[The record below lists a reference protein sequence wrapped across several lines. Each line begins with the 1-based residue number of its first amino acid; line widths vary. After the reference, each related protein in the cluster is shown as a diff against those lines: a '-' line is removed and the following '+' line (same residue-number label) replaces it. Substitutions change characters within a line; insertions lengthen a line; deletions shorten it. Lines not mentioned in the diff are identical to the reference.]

1 MVLGHGIIDTVL
13 DNTRREPEQLENN
26 KTRLFGSNELWIDEM
41 SENIPSTPKKS
52 SADSF
57 WQVPSNPVTPRTPGH
72 RVLRQAG
79 PNTKERSAKRR
90 RGRLEI
96 QQHFLGEVDENLASD
111 ALLDTPRFQ
120 SRVPPSPSFNVS
132 SPSKGRLLDH
142 REIEDTDGNAFELT
156 SSPSANRISLASF
169 QPSSSI
175 SEGEVDES
183 QKLQGLEALE
193 EEENEKDSS
202 PLNEDIGHGPGFDEY
217 FDKFSQRKT
226 SSNTLSQ
233 LPLVDNQLYLD
244 TIQKTVLENDRFTQT
259 LVHFQSRNFQQWFC
273 EAVFGYNLLFY
284 GFGSKEHFLSTFVEQ
299 KFHGFPVFVV
309 KGYFPH
315 LQLKSVLTAF
325 LEFLEVVPSSASV
338 PDMLQQALS
347 VLESGERAFDKAVIL
362 VHNIDGEDL
371 VDERFQSALANIAAS
386 PNVYF
391 FASVDHVNFPLLWD
405 SSLES
410 LFNFVMHDATTFAR
424 YYNETTYEN
433 SLGIGRANVSNKEKA
448 IKHVLY
454 SLPANSREI
463 FKLLLIHQLERLADF
478 ADSTSIRPSER
489 IGIEYKA
496 FYQKC
501 SSEFLCS
508 NELNFRSQLTEF
520 FDHHIIEMKRDST
533 NMEIIWIPH
542 PADLL
547 ENLLQDMMED
557 I

>member
-1 MVLGHGIIDTVL
+1 MT
-13 DNTRREPEQLENN
+13 
-26 KTRLFGSNELWIDEM
+26 
-41 SENIPSTPKKS
+41 ENIPSTPKKS
-52 SADSF
+52 SSDAF

-72 RVLRQAG
+72 RVLQQAKG
-79 PNTKERSAKRR
+79 VNTKERSAKRR
-90 RGRLEI
+90 RGRLEL
-96 QQHFLGEVDENLASD
+96 QQHFLNEVDDNAASD
-111 ALLDTPRFQ
+111 ALLETPRFR
-120 SRVPPSPSFNVS
+120 SRVPRSPSFNVS
-132 SPSKGRLLDH
+132 SPSKEKILNH
-142 REIEDTDGNAFELT
+142 RFNEETDGKVFDLL
-156 SSPSANRISLASF
+156 SSPSADRINLASF

-175 SEGEVDES
+175 SEGETDES
-183 QKLQGLEALE
+183 RKLRGLEALE
-193 EEENEKDSS
+193 EEEEHDNDSFS
-202 PLNEDIGHGPGFDEY
+202 MKEEIDHGPGFDEY

-233 LPLVDNQLYLD
+233 LPLVDNQLYLE

-259 LVHFQSRNFQQWFC
+259 LVHFQSRNFQQWYC
-273 EAVFGYNLLFY
+273 EAMFGYNLLFY
-284 GFGSKEHFLSTFVEQ
+284 GFGSKEHFLSTFIEQ
-299 KFHGFPVFVV
+299 KFHGFPVFVI

-315 LQLKSVLTAF
+315 LQLKSVLSAF
-325 LEFLEVVPSSASV
+325 LEFLEVVPSTASV
-338 PDMLQQALS
+338 PDMLQQALA
-347 VLESGERAFDKAVIL
+347 VLDSNERAFDKVIIM

-424 YYNETTYEN
+424 YFNETTYEN

-463 FKLLLIHQLERLADF
+463 FKLLLIHQLERLVDF
-478 ADSTSIRPSER
+478 GDSTAVRPSEKV
-489 IGIEYKA
+489 GIEYKV

-520 FDHHIIEMKRDST
+520 FDHHIIEMKRDFT
-533 NMEIIWIPH
+533 NSEILWIPH